1 MWNET
6 ACNKSLLRTC
16 MEYAFVTGALLLFFF
31 TACYPLLCNLY
42 VAKCSAK
49 AAKSAEPLELFEQST
64 VKKLLQFIYI
74 KDFKDTKAIP
84 QLSRYL

>member
-1 MWNET
+1 MQQEP
-6 ACNKSLLRTC
+6 AAHMHGICIPDRRP
-16 MEYAFVTGALLLFFF
+16 AAFFF

-84 QLSRYL
+84 QLSRLL

>member
-1 MWNET
+1 MNFEQDNMQQEP
-6 ACNKSLLRTC
+6 AH
-16 MEYAFVTGALLLFFF
+16 MHGIFVTGALLLFF

-64 VKKLLQFIYI
+64 VNKLLQFIQWI
-74 KDFKDTKAIP
+74 LKIPATP